1 MSMKK
6 IISLKN
12 ISKRFGGVKAVEDI
26 SLDLFESE
34 VCGIVGHNGAGKT
47 VLMNILSGVYHPDT
61 GEIYY
66 YGNNVNFKSPA
77 DAKKKG
83 IETIHQNLAL
93 AENLN
98 ASANLFLG
106 REIYNK
112 IYFRDE
118 KKMFLESKKAINKI
132 NKYFKDFNT
141 NVANLSGGQKQSIAI
156 ARAVYFNAKVII
168 MDEPTAALGP
178 EETAIVRE
186 IIKKLKKNG
195 ISIFL
200 ISHDINDLFDLSDK
214 IAVLK
219 NGKLVDVK
227 EKLNSNKDEILE
239 MIIKGK

>member
-47 VLMNILSGVYHPDT
+47 VLMNILSGVYNSDT

-66 YGNNVNFKSPA
+66 YGNKVNFKSPA

-98 ASANLFLG
+98 ASANFFLG

-156 ARAVYFNAKVII
+156 ARAVYF
-168 MDEPTAALGP
+168 
-178 EETAIVRE
+178 
-186 IIKKLKKNG
+186 
-195 ISIFL
+195 
-200 ISHDINDLFDLSDK
+200 K
-214 IAVLK
+214 IGRAHV
-219 NGKLVDVK
+219 
-227 EKLNSNKDEILE
+227 
-239 MIIKGK
+239 

>member
-1 MSMKK
+1 MFMKK

-47 VLMNILSGVYHPDT
+47 VLMNILSGVYNSDT

-66 YGNNVNFKSPA
+66 YGNKVNFKSPA
-77 DAKKKG
+77 DAKKLG

-156 ARAVYFNAKVII
+156 ARAVYFKRRILLL
-168 MDEPTAALGP
+168 DEPTSALS
-178 EETAIVRE
+178 VRE
-186 IIKKLKKNG
+186 TERVLKYIVELKEEDVS
-195 ISIFL
+195 SIFVTHNL
-200 ISHDINDLFDLSDK
+200 YQAFQVCDRFVVMSHGRKVFE
-214 IAVLK
+214 K
-219 NGKLVDVK
+219 NKGDT
-227 EKLNSNKDEILE
+227 SLE
-239 MIIKGK
+239 EVTEHVIKV